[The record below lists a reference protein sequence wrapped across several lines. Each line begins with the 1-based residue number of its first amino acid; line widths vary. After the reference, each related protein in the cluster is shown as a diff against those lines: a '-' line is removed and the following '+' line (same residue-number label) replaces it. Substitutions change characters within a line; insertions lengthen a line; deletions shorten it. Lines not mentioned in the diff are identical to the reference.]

1 MAQAES
7 PIQVAVCED
16 DDDLREILVSG
27 LPHFGLRTFGVG
39 SVEALDHLLAQRE
52 VDLLVLDIGLPG
64 EDGFSA
70 ARRLR
75 AERPGLGI
83 AILTARA
90 LVDDRIRGLNLG
102 ADFYFV
108 KPVDLRELAAALKN
122 LYRRVAQ
129 DRTPP
134 PRSWRLLKGRAVLET
149 PEGLQVDLTHSEQ
162 RLLTC
167 LLAEP
172 GQARSR
178 DELFLCLGWDYGGTA
193 DRRLETTLSRL
204 RTKVTQAGATNPLP
218 LRARHGVGYAFLV
231 DE

>member
-83 AILTARA
+83 AILTTPKGLLTGKDARKQ
-90 LVDDRIRGLNLG
+90 NLG
-102 ADFYFV
+102 G
-108 KPVDLRELAAALKN
+108 EILAH
-122 LYRRVAQ
+122 V
-129 DRTPP
+129 
-134 PRSWRLLKGRAVLET
+134 W
-149 PEGLQVDLTHSEQ
+149 
-162 RLLTC
+162 
-167 LLAEP
+167 
-172 GQARSR
+172 
-178 DELFLCLGWDYGGTA
+178 
-193 DRRLETTLSRL
+193 
-204 RTKVTQAGATNPLP
+204 
-218 LRARHGVGYAFLV
+218 
-231 DE
+231 